1 VRAAPKG
8 KDMADIAQLGIQ
20 VTTNGSPQRATDE
33 LNKLSGAAT
42 KAEDAVE
49 GLRKSTGGAVGS
61 VNAAARAYSDGA
73 VSATKSTSALVAMN
87 SAVND
92 NARSATGF
100 TSQARMMALQLSQ
113 VAQQTQVTGNFLQSL
128 AIQLPDLALGFGPIG
143 IAAGIAAGAALSYFS
158 SITSNGPESAAALK
172 QQAELI
178 QDVADRWGAAVPA
191 LQDYVN
197 ELERAKNVGDLTQA
211 YDALEKFNW
220 DTVRAP
226 LEDINVQFAD
236 LILKLQDAGEKQMI
250 VDNLDKAFQSLR
262 DGVANGT
269 ASVAQLQSVQDAL
282 TASMQSTGIKAVND
296 FTDAFSGLANQIF
309 RAANEADRLSQ
320 ERLNA
325 LTTGLNGPKLGSL
338 GPLWSDNGQIMKPED
353 FVPRDTPTPSRRPLV
368 ELEGLGG
375 SSRTPRASNDNYKS
389 SLLSIQERTKAIEAE
404 TTAQAALNPLVNDY
418 GFAITKARTSAD
430 LLAAAEKAKKD
441 ITPDLIAQI
450 DQTSSALAR
459 ATAEQNKQNEAV
471 QQYKQYVDFLKST
484 TAGFVNDLRNGLRSG
499 QGLWESFGK
508 AALNVLDRITDRL
521 LNQVLDAVFQV
532 SSAGTGGSGGGG
544 ILGFLGGLF
553 GGGGGSSGFD
563 LGAGATAYSGPSLP
577 KFAAGTSSAPRGV
590 AWVGEKGP
598 ELVRFKGGE
607 EVIPNH
613 RLQVPANQN
622 AGSMKAGDIHIDAT
636 STIDARGAD
645 SEAVARLQAA
655 QARRDAELPS
665 KIIETV
671 KEAQRRRIIN

>member
-1 VRAAPKG
+1 MDV
-8 KDMADIAQLGIQ
+8 AQLGIQ
-20 VTTNGSPQRATDE
+20 VSTNGTPQKAADE
-33 LNKLSGAAT
+33 INKLSGAAT
-42 KAEDAVE
+42 KAEAAVE

-73 VSATKSTSALVAMN
+73 ASVTKSTSALVAMN

-92 NARSATGF
+92 NARSTTGF
-100 TSQARMMALQLSQ
+100 TNQARMMALQLSQ

-143 IAAGIAAGAALSYFS
+143 IAAGIAAGAALTYFS
-158 SITSNGPESAAALK
+158 SISSSAPDSAAALK

-191 LQDYVN
+191 LQSYVN
-197 ELERAKNVGDLTQA
+197 ELERAKDVGDLKQA
-211 YDALEKFNW
+211 YDALERVNW

-226 LEDINVQFAD
+226 LEDINIQFAD
-236 LILKLQDAGEKQMI
+236 MIISLRQAGEKSEDI
-250 VDNLDKAFQSLR
+250 DKLNDTFQTLR
-262 DGVANGT
+262 KGVEDGT
-269 ASVAQLQSVQDAL
+269 ASVSDLQAVQDAL
-282 TASMQSTGIKAVND
+282 TGSMRSSGIQAVDD
-296 FTDAFSGLANQIF
+296 FAAAFGGLANQIF
-309 RAANEADRLSQ
+309 RAANEAKRLSE

-325 LTTGLNGPKLGSL
+325 LTTGQNGPKLGAL
-338 GPLWSDNGQIMKPED
+338 GPLWSENGSIMKEED
-353 FVPRDTPTPSRRPLV
+353 FIPTDAPTPSRRPLI

-375 SSRTPRASNDNYKS
+375 RAPRTPRASNDNYKS

-404 TTAQAALNPLVNDY
+404 TAAQAALNPLVNDY
-418 GFAITKARTSAD
+418 GFAIAKARTSAD

-450 DQTSSALAR
+450 DQTSTALAR

-471 QQYKQYVDFLKST
+471 QQYKQYIDFLKST

-499 QGLWESFGK
+499 EGLWKSFGK

-521 LNQVLDAVFQV
+521 LNQVLDAVFKV
-532 SSAGTGGSGGGG
+532 GGATGGSSGGG

-553 GGGGGSSGFD
+553 GGGKSQMSIATNGGVG
-563 LGAGATAYSGPSLP
+563 LY
-577 KFAAGTSSAPRGV
+577 AAGTPAARPGI

-613 RLQVPANQN
+613 RLQVPSNQN
-622 AGSMKAGDIHIDAT
+622 AGGKDSNVNINIAPLFNAANADDAAIAALR
-636 STIDARGAD
+636 SDFAKFRADVPATIV
-645 SEAVARLQAA
+645 S
-655 QARRDAELPS
+655 
-665 KIIETV
+665 TV
-671 KEAQRRRIIN
+671 KDAQKRRMI